1 MRILKSEAGVRMII
15 LRESEGYPH
24 EAILKYKCSE
34 MARNT
39 TKTYS
44 LITNSNKFFWLL
56 HYHRCS
62 LKSQKVTQALN
73 WKLNDE
79 KI

>member
-1 MRILKSEAGVRMII
+1 MII

-24 EAILKYKCSE
+24 GDILKYKCSE

-44 LITNSNKFFWLL
+44 LITNSNNFFS
-56 HYHRCS
+56 YFITTA
-62 LKSQKVTQALN
+62 VA
-73 WKLNDE
+73 
-79 KI
+79 